1 MSASVRLQAEVN
13 AFRAGR
19 DTTKAAYTA
28 AEQAAD
34 AVWAEMSRPPCGA
47 GLRRADEVMCPS
59 TAGPG
64 YRTYQMLCGL
74 DGH

>member
-34 AVWAEMSRPPCGA
+34 AVWAEMNRT
-47 GLRRADEVMCPS
+47 PS
-59 TAGPG
+59 AP
-64 YRTYQMLCGL
+64 
-74 DGH
+74 D